1 MKLKN
6 LLNYLAI
13 IALLYVSGT
22 TMGQSSDE
30 KSTLDEGT
38 IEEQIDYV
46 VDKSHMYEEYRVI
59 KSVMFNKLK
68 KHIVDTMNFVHNDLA
83 NRQETINAKSI
94 QIDSL
99 NRQWLSTQ
107 EKLNVAIRDK
117 NSLKFFGM
125 SMSKAGYNSL
135 VWLIIA
141 GLAAGLIIFILM
153 FRRSHSVIRDLRV
166 DMEQTRDEFEKH
178 RKRALEREEQVVHKY
193 HAELNKYKEKSSTHK
208 SGTAK

>member
-1 MKLKN
+1 MKSKTLF
-6 LLNYLAI
+6 NYLTV
-13 IALLYVSGT
+13 IALLYVGGI

-30 KSTLDEGT
+30 KSALDEGT
-38 IEEQIDYV
+38 IKEQMDYV

-83 NRQETINAKSI
+83 NHQETIHAKSI

-99 NRQWLSTQ
+99 NKQLLSSQ
-107 EKLNVAIRDK
+107 EKLNTAIRDK

-125 SMSKAGYNSL
+125 NMSKVGYNSL

-141 GLAAGLIIFILM
+141 GLAAGLIIFIMM
-153 FRRSHSVIRDLRV
+153 FRRSHSVIRELRV
-166 DMEQTRDEFEKH
+166 DLEQTKEEFEKH

-208 SGTAK
+208 SGTA